1 MILANK
7 DLETGITNYS
17 MTKKI
22 RNTVKR
28 CKTKQKKEHNFQKK
42 TQYLKNLLDRM
53 NRLDTG
59 QDEKIRHCKK
69 KISSL
74 KTQ

>member
-7 DLETGITNYS
+7 DLETAITNYS

-22 RNTVKR
+22 RNTVNR
-28 CKTKQKKEHNFQKK
+28 CKTKQKKNIISRNK

-53 NRLDTG
+53 NRLDTA

-69 KISSL
+69 KKKKRSVA
-74 KTQ
+74 

>member
-1 MILANK
+1 MMILANK
-7 DLETGITNYS
+7 DLETAITNYS

-22 RNTVKR
+22 SNTVKR
-28 CKTKQKKEHNFQKK
+28 CKTKQKNIISRNKI
-42 TQYLKNLLDRM
+42 QYLRNLLDRM
-53 NRLDTG
+53 KRLDTA
-59 QDEKIRHCKK
+59 KKKK

>member
-7 DLETGITNYS
+7 DLETAITNYS

-28 CKTKQKKEHNFQKK
+28 CKTKQKNIISRNK
-42 TQYLKNLLDRM
+42 TQYLRNLLDRM
-53 NRLDTG
+53 NRSNTG
-59 QDEKIRHCKK
+59 
-69 KISSL
+69 
-74 KTQ
+74 